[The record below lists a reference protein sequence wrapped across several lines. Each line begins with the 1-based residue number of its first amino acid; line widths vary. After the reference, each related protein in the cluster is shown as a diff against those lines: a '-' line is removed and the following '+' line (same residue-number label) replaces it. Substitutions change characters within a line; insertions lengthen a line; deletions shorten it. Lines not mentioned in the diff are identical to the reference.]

1 MDLVVVCLLLGKVKS
16 KTMGFPILAFLL
28 IVKSGQFLTISFCY
42 SRDKIEYWNELCPCT
57 GRPNSAAMCK
67 QKNPQAVQK
76 SVVS

>member
-1 MDLVVVCLLLGKVKS
+1 MPNLIKKS
-16 KTMGFPILAFLL
+16 VT
-28 IVKSGQFLTISFCY
+28 VTNSGVPANSQIRSVLNDFFCY